1 MVEDLMSRDV
11 IVLQEMEARRVG
23 DGIRELRLRC
33 GLSVEELA
41 RRASVPHD
49 YLNRLEEGQEL
60 KITMSVLD
68 NLRQASDGRG
78 QPKGS

>member
-1 MVEDLMSRDV
+1 MVDDVMNRDV

-41 RRASVPHD
+41 RRANVSHD
-49 YLNRLEEGQEL
+49 YLLRLEEGHEL
-60 KITMSVLD
+60 KIDRSVLD
-68 NLRQASDGRG
+68 NLRQVSSASG
-78 QPKGS
+78 

>member
-1 MVEDLMSRDV
+1 MVEDLMNRDV

-23 DGIRELRLRC
+23 DGVRELRVRC

-78 QPKGS
+78 

>member
-1 MVEDLMSRDV
+1 MAEDLMNRDL

-60 KITMSVLD
+60 KITRSVLD
-68 NLRQASDGRG
+68 NLRQASDSSG
-78 QPKGS
+78 

>member
-1 MVEDLMSRDV
+1 LVEDLMNRDV

-41 RRASVPHD
+41 RRASVPND
-49 YLNRLEEGQEL
+49 YLSRLEEGHEL
-60 KITMSVLD
+60 KITRSVLD
-68 NLRQASDGRG
+68 NLRQVSNSSR
-78 QPKGS
+78 

>member
-1 MVEDLMSRDV
+1 MVDDVMHRDV

-41 RRASVPHD
+41 RRANVSHD
-49 YLNRLEEGQEL
+49 YLLRLEEGHEL
-60 KITMSVLD
+60 KIDRSVLD
-68 NLRQASDGRG
+68 NLRQVSSASR
-78 QPKGS
+78 

>member
-1 MVEDLMSRDV
+1 MDREV

-41 RRASVPHD
+41 RRANVSHD
-49 YLNRLEEGQEL
+49 YLIRLEEGHEL
-60 KITMSVLD
+60 KITRSILD
-68 NLRQASDGRG
+68 NLRQVSSPGG
-78 QPKGS
+78 

>member
-23 DGIRELRLRC
+23 DGIRELRQRC

-49 YLNRLEEGQEL
+49 YLSRLEEGQEL
-60 KITMSVLD
+60 KITRSVLD

-78 QPKGS
+78 

>member
-1 MVEDLMSRDV
+1 LAEDLMDREV

-41 RRASVPHD
+41 RRANVSHD
-49 YLNRLEEGQEL
+49 YLIRLEEGHEL
-60 KITMSVLD
+60 KVTRSVLD
-68 NLRQASDGRG
+68 NLRQVSSPGG
-78 QPKGS
+78 

>member
-1 MVEDLMSRDV
+1 MAEDLMDREV

-41 RRASVPHD
+41 RRANVSHD
-49 YLNRLEEGQEL
+49 YLIRLEEGHEL
-60 KITMSVLD
+60 KVTRSVLD
-68 NLRQASDGRG
+68 NLRQVSSPGG
-78 QPKGS
+78 

>member
-1 MVEDLMSRDV
+1 LAKDLMDREV

-41 RRASVPHD
+41 RRASVSHD
-49 YLNRLEEGQEL
+49 YLISLEEGHEL
-60 KITMSVLD
+60 KITRSVLD
-68 NLRQASDGRG
+68 NLRQVSSSGG
-78 QPKGS
+78 

>member
-1 MVEDLMSRDV
+1 MAEDLMNRDV

-23 DGIRELRLRC
+23 DGIRELRQRC

-60 KITMSVLD
+60 KITRSVLD
-68 NLRQASDGRG
+68 SLRQVGNSSR
-78 QPKGS
+78 

>member
-1 MVEDLMSRDV
+1 MAEDLIDREV

-41 RRASVPHD
+41 RRANVSHD
-49 YLNRLEEGQEL
+49 YLIRLEEGHEL
-60 KITMSVLD
+60 KVTRSVLD
-68 NLRQASDGRG
+68 NLRQVSSPGG
-78 QPKGS
+78 